1 MAFALRSGLGSA
13 GPAET
18 STLPQEVTMVRRL
31 MAITSS
37 LLIAFVAA
45 SGTANAAPTT
55 TTTHEHGVVETFID
69 VSYV

>member
-1 MAFALRSGLGSA
+1 
-13 GPAET
+13 
-18 STLPQEVTMVRRL
+18 MVRRL